1 MRSEGYGEGQEG
13 EADVGYEG
21 GDGLGGGGQGGA
33 GGADVVDQEDV
44 FASEPVGMIETEDAL
59 YIVQAFLMREL
70 CLSLV

>member
-13 EADVGYEG
+13 EPDVGEKG
-21 GDGLGGGGQGGA
+21 GDGLGGGGQGGT

-44 FASEPVGMIETEDAL
+44 FALKSFGMRKTEDATD
-59 YIVQAFLMREL
+59 IVQAFLMREL